1 MHSAIIGIMSCI
13 GVTGRQT
20 KTAISC
26 NHLPPGSSPHSIPL
40 RSSGIG
46 IHRQRLD
53 EARFER
59 QFLPA
64 NKATLVNRL
73 KKMVIPPEPVWS
85 ALKPPMNKKEWRQFV
100 LVHLPILSWVWS
112 YQPAYLFGDIIAGI
126 TVAIMHIPQGN
137 VCVVYEVVL
146 S

>member
-1 MHSAIIGIMSCI
+1 MQKFITCFF
-13 GVTGRQT
+13 
-20 KTAISC
+20 
-26 NHLPPGSSPHSIPL
+26 PPSIPL

-64 NKATLVNRL
+64 SRTTLVNQL
-73 KKMVIPPEPVWS
+73 KKMVTPPEPVLS
-85 ALKPPMNKKEWRQFV
+85 ALKPPLSRKEWKQFV

-112 YQPAYLFGDIIAGI
+112 YRPAFLFGDIIAGI
-126 TVAIMHIPQGN
+126 TVAIMHIPQGM
-137 VCVVYEVVL
+137 CGVVYIILFKLICSIREQL
-146 S
+146 

>member
-1 MHSAIIGIMSCI
+1 MQKFI
-13 GVTGRQT
+13 TWFF
-20 KTAISC
+20 
-26 NHLPPGSSPHSIPL
+26 PPSIPL

-64 NKATLVNRL
+64 NKTTLVNRL
-73 KKMVIPPEPVWS
+73 KKMFIPPEPVLS
-85 ALKPPMNKKEWRQFV
+85 ALKPPLSRKEWKQFV

-112 YQPAYLFGDIIAGI
+112 YRPAFLFGDIIAGI
-126 TVAIMHIPQGN
+126 TVAIMHIPQGS
-137 VCVVYEVVL
+137 VCVVYIILFEL
-146 S
+146 ICSIREQL

>member
-1 MHSAIIGIMSCI
+1 MFSYYWHHELHWSDREMNKDGYLMQSF
-13 GVTGRQT
+13 TT
-20 KTAISC
+20 WFF
-26 NHLPPGSSPHSIPL
+26 PPSFPL

-64 NKATLVNRL
+64 NKTTLVNRL
-73 KKMVIPPEPVWS
+73 KKMVIPPEPVFS
-85 ALKPPMNKKEWRQFV
+85 ALKPPLNKKEWRQFV

-112 YQPAYLFGDIIAGI
+112 YRPAYLFGDIIAGI
-126 TVAIMHIPQGN
+126 TVAIMHIPQG
-137 VCVVYEVVL
+137 VWCTLFSRKWY
-146 S
+146 